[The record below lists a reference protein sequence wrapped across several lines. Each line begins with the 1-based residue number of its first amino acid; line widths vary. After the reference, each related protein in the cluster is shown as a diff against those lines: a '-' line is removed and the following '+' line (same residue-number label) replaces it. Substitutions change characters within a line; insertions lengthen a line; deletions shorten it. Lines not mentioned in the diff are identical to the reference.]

1 MKVKTSELTGRA
13 LDWMTGVALGYE
25 MSSYGIESLRARVPG
40 LGVHAP
46 WRPSYYWSQGGPII
60 EREGISWHCG
70 NKTNWHAYGYGSVE
84 NFSGPTPLIAA
95 MRCYVASRL
104 GEEVDVPEELK

>member
-25 MSSYGIESLRARVPG
+25 MSSYGTESLRARVPG

-60 EREGISWHCG
+60 EREGL
-70 NKTNWHAYGYGSVE
+70 AGSV
-84 NFSGPTPLIAA
+84 GTKQIGTHIAMVVSKISQVLPSYCGYA
-95 MRCYVASRL
+95 LLRGVSVGR
-104 GEEVDVPEELK
+104 GS